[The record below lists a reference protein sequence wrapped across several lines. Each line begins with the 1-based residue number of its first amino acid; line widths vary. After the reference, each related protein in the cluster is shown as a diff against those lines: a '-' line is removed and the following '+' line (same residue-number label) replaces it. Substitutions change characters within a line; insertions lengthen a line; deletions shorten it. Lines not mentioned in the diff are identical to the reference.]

1 MVTSRLLGTAVT
13 CIIFF
18 FFVIEHRK
26 SYWSGCIKVAILICQ
41 QIFSILALALVI
53 FLIEIFKKIFQNYFF
68 LILVSRSVCGVIIS
82 EAVARNSFAF
92 CNSACADRIVM
103 AVSRLLGAAVA
114 CVIL

>member
-1 MVTSRLLGTAVT
+1 MLL
-13 CIIFF
+13 
-18 FFVIEHRK
+18 EWLHQ
-26 SYWSGCIKVAILICQ
+26 GCDIDLSAD
-41 QIFSILALALVI
+41 
-53 FLIEIFKKIFQNYFF
+53 FLHFGVGVSNFPYKNIKKIFQNYFF
-68 LILVSRSVCGVIIS
+68 LVVVSRSVCGVTIS